1 MPQTAINTLPPLCLP
16 ERGSYRHQD
25 NCGRAE
31 QRWGLPIN
39 SPVELVEPSLGRLPR
54 YITAL
59 EAGWSPDTTRDVS
72 GEQLEAIRNDAES
85 FVRQLVGQES
95 GTITLADGTKVPRL
109 PGRVFWI
116 WDGDFSGAINL
127 RFVPG
132 TEALP
137 PHVSGHV
144 GYSVVPWK
152 RNRGYARR
160 ALGLLLPI
168 ARGFGLQR
176 LLISCDEDD
185 VSSRRVIEGN
195 GGVSAGETPHPEHPG
210 KRKLLFWVSTSA

>member
-1 MPQTAINTLPPLCLP
+1 M
-16 ERGSYRHQD
+16 
-25 NCGRAE
+25 
-31 QRWGLPIN
+31 PIN
-39 SPVELVEPSLGRLPR
+39 SPIELVEPSLGRLPG
-54 YITAL
+54 YIAAL

-72 GEQLEAIRNDAES
+72 GEQLEAIRDDAEG
-85 FVRQLVGQES
+85 FVCELVRREG
-95 GTITLADGTKVPRL
+95 GTITLADGTEVPRL

-152 RNRGYARR
+152 RNRGYARH
-160 ALGLLLPI
+160 ALRLLLPI

-176 LLISCDEDD
+176 LLISCDEDN
-185 VSSRRVIEGN
+185 VPSRRVIEGN
-195 GGVSAGETPHPEHPG
+195 GGISAGETPHPQHIGE
-210 KRKLLFWVSTSA
+210 RKLLFWVSTAA

>member
-1 MPQTAINTLPPLCLP
+1 MPIT
-16 ERGSYRHQD
+16 
-25 NCGRAE
+25 
-31 QRWGLPIN
+31 
-39 SPVELVEPSLGRLPR
+39 SPVELVEPSLGRLPGYR
-54 YITAL
+54 VAL

-72 GEQLEAIRNDAES
+72 GEQLDAVRDDPEA
-85 FVRQLVGQES
+85 FVRELVGREG

-116 WDGDFSGAINL
+116 WDGDFSGTINL

-137 PHVSGHV
+137 QHVSGHV

-152 RNRGYARR
+152 RNRGYARQ
-160 ALGLLLPI
+160 ALRLLLPI
-168 ARGFGLQR
+168 ARGFGLER
-176 LLISCDEDD
+176 LLISCDEDN

-195 GGVSAGETPHPEHPG
+195 GGISAGETPHPERPG
-210 KRKLLFWVSTSA
+210 KRKLLFWVSTAV